1 LRVAHRGFTNLQDSI
16 KALQAGKIDALVHD
30 KPLLAW
36 AIGKDASSSLELVDA
51 TFEPQNYAFVVPE
64 QSPFRKKL
72 DIAIL
77 EATHGE
83 WWDHMLFQYFGAKS

>member
-1 LRVAHRGFTNLQDSI
+1 LRVAHHGFANLQDSV
-16 KALQAGKIDALVHD
+16 KALQTGKIDAVVHD

-36 AIGKDASSSLELVDA
+36 VIRKDASSSIELVDA
-51 TFEPQNYAFVVPE
+51 TFGPQNYAFVVPE

-77 EATHGE
+77 DAIHGE
-83 WWDHMLFQYFGAKS
+83 